1 MKRILIA
8 VLVVTCT
15 CATVS
20 VAQEITGSVVGTVTD
35 SSGAIIS
42 GALVTTTN
50 TDKNVD
56 VRTVTTNQ
64 NGYYVV
70 TFLPIGH
77 YAVRVEAKGFKTY
90 TRTGITLNVNDQLT
104 INAELQPGDVKETVT
119 VEADVT
125 PIELQTATASGLITG
140 VGTYND
146 GAGGLSDGKRA
157 FLLDASSLVPE
168 PSTTALAMISAAAI
182 FARRPPTT
190 RP

>member
-8 VLVVTCT
+8 ALVVTCT

-20 VAQEITGSVVGTVTD
+20 VDQQITGSIVGTVTD

-90 TRTGITLNVNDQLT
+90 TRTGITLNVRSEEHT
-104 INAELQPGDVKETVT
+104 SELQ
-119 VEADVT
+119 
-125 PIELQTATASGLITG
+125 S
-140 VGTYND
+140 
-146 GAGGLSDGKRA
+146 R
-157 FLLDASSLVPE
+157 
-168 PSTTALAMISAAAI
+168 
-182 FARRPPTT
+182 
-190 RP
+190 